1 MQIISTEVSPSSK
14 PGDMT
19 QVEFRGDGG
28 ERIVVSMKSSDQ
40 DLGTEDTLSKAQVML
55 LQAANFGAK
64 VEGETGTPDSPTDA
78 VESLRQE
85 QSEREKQPS
94 DLEEGLEDTF
104 PASDPVSSTHT
115 STTAT
120 DRAH

>member
-28 ERIVVSMKSSDQ
+28 ERIVVSMKPSD
-40 DLGTEDTLSKAQVML
+40 EHVSAEETLAKAQVML
-55 LQAANFGAK
+55 MQAANFGASA
-64 VEGETGTPDSPTDA
+64 EADSETSSEPSDA

-85 QSEREKQPS
+85 QSEKKKQPTE
-94 DLEEGLEDTF
+94 LQEGLEDTF
-104 PASDPVSSTHT
+104 PASDPVSSTYT
-115 STTAT
+115 STAGTERT
-120 DRAH
+120 H